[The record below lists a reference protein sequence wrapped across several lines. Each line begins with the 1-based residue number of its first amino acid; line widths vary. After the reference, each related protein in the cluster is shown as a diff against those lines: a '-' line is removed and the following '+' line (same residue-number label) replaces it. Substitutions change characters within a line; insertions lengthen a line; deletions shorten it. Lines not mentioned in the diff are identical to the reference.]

1 MTEEPTPGSPEPGR
15 VRTTPTG
22 VLVGWGLV
30 GLIVGWALRP
40 LAERFQGTAPIVTW
54 PPVGVLFFVAAI
66 LGTTAW
72 LTWRAV
78 HVRRERLQPHQ
89 AVNRLVLAKACA
101 LVGALVSGGYFGYA
115 VSWIGLNTEL
125 AGQRL
130 FRSLVAGVAGLLI
143 VIAAGALERACRV
156 RKDDTDL

>member
-15 VRTTPTG
+15 VRTTPPG

-30 GLIVGWALRP
+30 GLIGGWALRP
-40 LAERFQGTAPIVTW
+40 LSESFQETAPIVTW
-54 PPVGVLFFVAAI
+54 APVGVLFFVAAI

-115 VSWIGLNTEL
+115 VSWIGLDTEL

>member
-15 VRTTPTG
+15 VRTTRTG

-40 LAERFQGTAPIVTW
+40 LSESFQGTAPIVTW

-66 LGTTAW
+66 LGATAW

-89 AVNRLVLAKACA
+89 AVNRLVLAKACS